1 MLSCPYVP
9 AGSGP
14 PLCFLFGKRDT
25 VSATPA
31 PPYFTGLCNVGDRW
45 LVSGPARTVMPPWG
59 SATRCV
65 DRRGSCLPGAQEG
78 PAVRQLG
85 RNTQGGGSL
94 MAAGGRE
101 RAQRPVGDMAYGC
114 GCRCWGFWAVGGRL
128 SAAPGWPP
136 FPLARLPV
144 KMFLDLGI
152 VGTPVPTVSTP
163 NSLHG
168 WHLPPSPR
176 TVRWFPCE
184 GQPTR
189 QGLAPG
195 MSSGPSMVPGR
206 EGTHMGGTE
215 QAP

>member
-25 VSATPA
+25 VSAPPA
-31 PPYFTGLCNVGDRW
+31 PPCFTGLWNAGDRR
-45 LVSGPARTVMPPWG
+45 LVSGPARTAMPPWG

-65 DRRGSCLPGAQEG
+65 DRRGSRLPGAQEG

-85 RNTQGGGSL
+85 RNTQGGGHL
-94 MAAGGRE
+94 WLQGAERGHGGLWGTWRMAVGAGAGGSG
-101 RAQRPVGDMAYGC
+101 Q
-114 GCRCWGFWAVGGRL
+114 WGGGL

-152 VGTPVPTVSTP
+152 VGTPVPTAPTVSTP

-176 TVRWFPCE
+176 TV
-184 GQPTR
+184 
-189 QGLAPG
+189 
-195 MSSGPSMVPGR
+195 
-206 EGTHMGGTE
+206 
-215 QAP
+215 